1 MQFLEDADRRLTIR
15 DVASGEASS
24 RFRPLPDRVPNF
36 GHTHSVI
43 WLRFD
48 VENHATVNE
57 DWFLVVDFPMIDL
70 IELYVP
76 GSNGSYRGM
85 CGGESA
91 GPGEGEHAS
100 LKPVFPVHHQRGKK
114 GTYYIRYHDEGAV
127 VCPTTIWEP
136 GAFAVNSAQTN
147 ALLGFQYG
155 IIFVM
160 ILYNLFLFFTVRD
173 KGYLYYILFVTA
185 TSLVL
190 VIKDG
195 IAFMYLLAGPDPLLD
210 TWLLN
215 RMLGL
220 LTATGMF
227 LFLQFART
235 FLDTRVNALRIDMVL
250 RVLMRLLAAAGV
262 LFFFIDYMVISM
274 ALNIML
280 ILSMILIVFAAV
292 TCFIRGIRSSRFFIL
307 ALVAFLA
314 GILLY
319 VLKNLGLIPSN
330 LLTEYSIQIG
340 NSLQLVILSLAL
352 GDRINIERR
361 EKLLVREKF
370 ALLKKELDIARKIQE
385 TIIPVE
391 IPRFSGSDVA
401 VRYRFYEE
409 VGGDFFDFIRIDGA
423 RFGVFIA
430 DVSGHGIPAALI
442 SSMLKISLT
451 AHKANAARPAMILEG
466 IYELI
471 VDKLGGHFVTAS
483 YAFFDME
490 SRTMLYSSAGH
501 VPAYIWKG
509 EGGPMARL
517 ESTGRMLSAL
527 SSPGCSVRR
536 VTLGPGDRIV
546 MYTDGITE
554 NRNGDGIFLGE
565 DRLVELL
572 DSNRLRSAAEAA
584 DVVMEEVLR
593 WGGIGARLDDDAM
606 IILLDVC

>member
-1 MQFLEDADRRLTIR
+1 
-15 DVASGEASS
+15 
-24 RFRPLPDRVPNF
+24 
-36 GHTHSVI
+36 
-43 WLRFD
+43 
-48 VENHATVNE
+48 
-57 DWFLVVDFPMIDL
+57 
-70 IELYVP
+70 
-76 GSNGSYRGM
+76 
-85 CGGESA
+85 
-91 GPGEGEHAS
+91 
-100 LKPVFPVHHQRGKK
+100 VHHQRGKK
-114 GTYYIRYHDEGAV
+114 GTYYVRYHDEGAV
-127 VCPTTIWEP
+127 ACPITIWEP
-136 GAFAVNSAQTN
+136 GAFAVDSARTN

-185 TSLVL
+185 TALIL

-195 IAFMYLLAGPDPLLD
+195 IAFMYLLAGPEPLLN

-215 RMLGL
+215 RLLGL
-220 LTATGMF
+220 VTATGML
-227 LFLQFART
+227 LFLQFSRT
-235 FLDTRVNALRIDMVL
+235 FLDTRLNAPMIDLVL
-250 RVLMRLLAAAGV
+250 RVLMGLLVAVGT
-262 LFFFIDYMVISM
+262 LFFFIDYLVISM
-274 ALNIML
+274 ALNI
-280 ILSMILIVFAAV
+280 ILITSMVLIVISAV
-292 TCFIRGIRSSRFFIL
+292 NCFISGIRSSRFFIV

-319 VLKNLGLIPSN
+319 LLKNLGLIPSN
-330 LLTEYSIQIG
+330 TLTEYSIQIG
-340 NSLQLVILSLAL
+340 NSLQLVILSFAL

-361 EKLLVREKF
+361 EKLLMREKF
-370 ALLKKELDIARKIQE
+370 ALIKKELDIARKIQE

-391 IPRFSGSDVA
+391 IPRFTGIDVA

-409 VGGDFFDFIRIDGA
+409 VGGDFFDFIRIDDA

-451 AHKANAARPAMILEG
+451 AQKANAASPAMILEG

-471 VDKLGGHFVTAS
+471 IDKLGGQFVTAS

-501 VPAYIWKG
+501 VTAYIWKG
-509 EGGPMARL
+509 EGGPAVGL

-527 SSPGCSVRR
+527 SSPRCSVRS
-536 VTLGPGDRIV
+536 VALGAGDRIV

-565 DRLVELL
+565 DRLVGML
-572 DSNRLRSAAEAA
+572 DSHRLMNAA
-584 DVVMEEVLR
+584 DAADSVMVEVSQ

-606 IILLDVC
+606 IILLDVR